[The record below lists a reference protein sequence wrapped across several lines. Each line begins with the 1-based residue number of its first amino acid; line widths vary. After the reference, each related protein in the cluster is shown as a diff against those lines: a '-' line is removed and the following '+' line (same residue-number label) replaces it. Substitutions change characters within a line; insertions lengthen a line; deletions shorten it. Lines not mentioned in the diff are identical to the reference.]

1 MSGSDLMDAAEPVG
15 PSPID
20 DVEAQ
25 MRRALS
31 ALGPRGGMRAPRPN
45 ADRTESPGTMRMG
58 DRLGAA
64 HRRRFVQDGDVQV
77 AYVRREPA
85 REAAA
90 TAAVQPQA
98 PSALSVRLQ
107 RVEAELATQ
116 TAARQQAER
125 AAQDA
130 QAMLRDLRTKLGHV
144 DLARI
149 EAVEALR
156 KEREQQAAR
165 RAAEL
170 EAATREQDAEE
181 KLRAAQRALSA
192 AQAELAE
199 ERGQRRALEKEL
211 KAAQDAREAAER
223 LVRVLSEDQDEP
235 ERVTPTPA
243 RRPGRAP
250 ARVAEVTEDAEPVK
264 WWLSTP
270 AAKRR

>member
-1 MSGSDLMDAAEPVG
+1 MPGADMMDAGEPVG

-31 ALGPRGGMRAPRPN
+31 ALGPRGAMRAPRPN
-45 ADRTESPGTMRMG
+45 ADRPDPAGTMRMG
-58 DRLGAA
+58 DRLGSA

-85 REAAA
+85 RDATASAAA
-90 TAAVQPQA
+90 QPQA
-98 PSALSVRLQ
+98 PSALTVRLQ
-107 RVEAELATQ
+107 RVEVELAAQ

-125 AAQDA
+125 SAQDA
-130 QAMLRDLRTKLGHV
+130 QAMLRELRTKLGHA

-165 RAAEL
+165 RAAEQD
-170 EAATREQDAEE
+170 AATREQDSEE
-181 KLRAAQRALSA
+181 KLRAAQRALAA

-199 ERGQRRALEKEL
+199 ERGQRRGLEKEL

-223 LVRVLSEDQDEP
+223 LVRVLSDDQEEP
-235 ERVTPTPA
+235 ERVAPT
-243 RRPGRAP
+243 RRGGRSQP
-250 ARVAEVTEDAEPVK
+250 RVAEVVEDAEPVK
-264 WWLSTP
+264 WWLNAP